1 MRPANSTAK
10 SYFLS
15 QSSAIWQIG
24 NLALS
29 SPHLPRPWHN
39 TRWLIGPAL
48 LPFYRA
54 AVARRNARFDRGH
67 GIRRIPLPVIS
78 VGNLTTGGTGKTPMV
93 MLICRQLLAMG
104 HHPAI
109 ALRGYKAD
117 ASGHSDEADE
127 YRRTIPSVPVILGA
141 NRWAAITA
149 FLAHAEGRTPDCIVL
164 DDGFQ
169 HRQLHRDL
177 DIVLL
182 SAEVD
187 LLTEPL
193 LPAGDLREPL
203 ANLRRAGLVIL
214 THAAAAMPAIN
225 ANVHWSCRL
234 PPGLPHPTVLTQHT
248 WHALRDR
255 NENDLPLNTL
265 AATPTLALCAIGS
278 PTAFF
283 AAAQRTCTV
292 VRTLALPDHAK
303 FDAATVR
310 DINAT
315 IAASGARAMLVTE
328 KDWSKLRTL
337 PAEAFTVPIY
347 RAALKLEI
355 LAGDRVL
362 ASALQ
367 AALTRPK

>member
-1 MRPANSTAK
+1 M
-10 SYFLS
+10 
-15 QSSAIWQIG
+15 
-24 NLALS
+24 
-29 SPHLPRPWHN
+29 PRPWHN
-39 TRWLIGPAL
+39 TRRLIGPAL

-54 AVARRNARFDRGH
+54 AVAHRNARFDRGR
-67 GIRRIPLPVIS
+67 GIRRVPIPLIS

-93 MLICRQLLAMG
+93 MLICRQLLATG

-117 ASGHSDEADE
+117 TTGHSDEADE
-127 YRRTIPSVPVILGA
+127 YRRTLPSVPVILGA

-149 FLAHAEGRTPDCIVL
+149 FLAHAKGPTPDCIVL

-177 DIVLL
+177 DIVLF
-182 SAEVD
+182 SAEID

-214 THAAAAMPAIN
+214 THAAAAMPAIGDKT
-225 ANVHWSCRL
+225 HWSCRL
-234 PPGLPHPTVLTQHT
+234 PPGLPHPTVLTQHI

-255 NENDLPLNTL
+255 ADSDLPLNTL

-278 PTAFF
+278 PNTFF

-292 VRTLALPDHAK
+292 VRTLSLPDHAK
-303 FDAATVR
+303 FDVATVS
-310 DINAT
+310 DVNAA

-355 LAGDRVL
+355 LAGDDAL
-362 ASALQ
+362 SSALK
-367 AALTRPK
+367 AALTRAK